1 MEKESYLT
9 EINRN
14 IKEHL
19 DLSSRY
25 EKLLKKGYSSLEELT
40 LQKSRYLQQS
50 PNIVTFKLNLFRL
63 NRLF

>member
-25 EKLLKKGYSSLEELT
+25 EKLLKKGIF
-40 LQKSRYLQQS
+40 KSRGIDVAKIS
-50 PNIVTFKLNLFRL
+50 LFTAKVPI
-63 NRLF
+63 